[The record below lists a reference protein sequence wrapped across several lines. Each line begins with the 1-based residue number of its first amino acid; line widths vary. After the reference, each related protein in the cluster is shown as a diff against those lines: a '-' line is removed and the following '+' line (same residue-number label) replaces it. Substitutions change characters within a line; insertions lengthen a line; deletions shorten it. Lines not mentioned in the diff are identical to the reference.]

1 VNLSAF
7 LPVGYP
13 GPKGRTASA
22 ARIVNRD
29 MSYDP
34 SHRKPR
40 HAGRMPQVITPEE
53 AWPALDDAA
62 YADGAGYE
70 GSGQGVYWSGAS
82 YQNPSYQEAY
92 PGYADHAYRGAAN
105 GYTEA
110 TNGYNGTT
118 NGYPQAGN
126 DYPRTSYGYTPGTN
140 GYPQTSYG
148 YAGSTDAFHGTA
160 DDNADG
166 WGGWAMGSSGHDGAR
181 DTFDGHDYGGAP
193 DGYDYG
199 GAPDGYGQRAADG
212 FDGAYDGFDGSTGYS
227 GYSGYAEPTAQD
239 LVLMAP
245 DAGLDPDGWRARR
258 GPGDRRGLIV
268 GAVIGFLSAAMAI
281 GVATLA
287 AAFVRPQAS
296 PIIAVGEAFIDR
308 TPPALKNFAVQRFGE
323 NDKTMLLL
331 GMYVTIALIAMG
343 IGLLARRTA
352 TLGVVGIAAFGLFGA
367 FVAITRPASRASD
380 VIPSVIGGIAGVAA
394 LLWLER
400 ASAPTPVTPV
410 RPSSPR
416 PAQDP
421 GPAQHGRRAR

>member
-1 VNLSAF
+1 
-7 LPVGYP
+7 
-13 GPKGRTASA
+13 
-22 ARIVNRD
+22 

-53 AWPALDDAA
+53 AWPALDGAA
-62 YADGAGYE
+62 YADGAGHE
-70 GSGQGVYWSGAS
+70 GNGQAGADGPGVYWPAAG
-82 YQNPSYQEAY
+82 YQNPSYQDAY
-92 PGYADHAYRGAAN
+92 PGCADHAYRGAAN
-105 GYTEA
+105 GYSGA
-110 TNGYNGTT
+110 ADGYPQTSH
-118 NGYPQAGN
+118 GYPQAGD
-126 DYPRTSYGYTPGTN
+126 DYPRTGYGYIGTTN

-148 YAGSTDAFHGTA
+148 YTASTDAFHGTA

-166 WGGWAMGSSGHDGAR
+166 WGGWAMGSNGYGGAQDAINGHDYRGDL
-181 DTFDGHDYGGAP
+181 DTFDGQGHGGAA
-193 DGYDYG
+193 DGYAQ
-199 GAPDGYGQRAADG
+199 GAADGFAQGTADGFAQGTADG
-212 FDGAYDGFDGSTGYS
+212 FDGAQDGFDGSTGYS
-227 GYSGYAEPTAQD
+227 GYGDYDDYGESTAQD
-239 LVLMAP
+239 PVLMAP
-245 DAGLDPDGWRARR
+245 DTGLDPGGWQARR
-258 GPGDRRGLIV
+258 GAGDRRGLIV

-343 IGLLARRTA
+343 IGILARRTA

-367 FVAITRPASRASD
+367 FVAITRPESRAGD
-380 VIPSVIGGIAGVAA
+380 VVPSIIGGIAGVAA

-400 ASAPTPVTPV
+400 ASAPIAVARVSPAPS
-410 RPSSPR
+410 RPTSTR
-416 PAQDP
+416 T
-421 GPAQHGRRAR
+421 AQHVRRAR